1 MTQITDL
8 ESMIGGLYPE
18 HQEHVGTLVALRRE
32 AHKQIDKIACDLF
45 RQELNYVLS
54 VELQEALKIEVKRSY
69 KKLTAIGEINF
80 LNKKIFI
87 YPDYENGDENPNG
100 YWKMTRF
107 PDLYEEKVLGI
118 CLQPELMIQLGQ
130 IQAYANST
138 QQRHISDTDEDE
150 IPFDNSDDDELEY
163 GMS

>member
-1 MTQITDL
+1 MEL
-8 ESMIGGLYPE
+8 EELLGAMYPE
-18 HQEHVGTLVALRRE
+18 HQAHVGVLAELRRE

-54 VELQEALKIEVKRSY
+54 VELQEALKIQVKRSY
-69 KKLTAIGEINF
+69 KKLTAIGEISF
-80 LNKKIFI
+80 LNKRIFI

-138 QQRHISDTDEDE
+138 QQGYVSDADET
-150 IPFDNSDDDELEY
+150 PFDNSDDEDEF
-163 GMS
+163 

>member
-1 MTQITDL
+1 MLTPMQQITDL
-8 ESMIGGLYPE
+8 ESILGAIYPE
-18 HQEHVGTLVALRRE
+18 HQAHVGTLRDLRRE
-32 AHKQIDKIACDLF
+32 AHEQIDKIACDLF
-45 RQELNYVLS
+45 RQELSWVLS
-54 VELQEALKIEVKRSY
+54 LELQEALKIEVKRSY

-87 YPDYENGDENPNG
+87 YPDYENGDEHPNG

-130 IQAYANST
+130 IQAYADSN
-138 QQRHISDTDEDE
+138 QERYVSDADD
-150 IPFDNSDDDELEY
+150 IPFDNSDDDEEF
-163 GMS
+163 